1 MLMNVTGVDREVVK
15 RREMLYAQVG
25 LLTAIALQLSLDK
38 RLVLGPK
45 YLIAVL
51 ELLLVFGIGV
61 TAPLRHNLGA
71 RLRRDF
77 SLILIA
83 LISLANGVSMVL
95 VANDLIKD
103 TSVTG
108 RPLLFAAFAIFIT
121 NIIIFS
127 LWYWELDSPGLT
139 GVHKHDAA
147 PKFEFPQMTFKI
159 AENKGWEPGYFDYLY
174 LSITNST
181 AFSPTDSMPLTHGA
195 KLLMGSQAFISL
207 LTVVLVT
214 ARAVNILG

>member
-1 MLMNVTGVDREVVK
+1 MLTMFGDMDKEAIK

-25 LLTAIALQLSLDK
+25 LLTAIALQLSLNK
-38 RLVLGPK
+38 SLVLGPK

-61 TAPLRHNLGA
+61 TAPLKHDLGA

-77 SLILIA
+77 SLVLIA
-83 LISLANGVSMVL
+83 LITLANGASMVL
-95 VANDLIKD
+95 VANDLVKG
-103 TSVTG
+103 SVVTG
-108 RPLLFAAFAIFIT
+108 RPLLFAAFAIFVT

-174 LSITNST
+174 LSVTNSA
-181 AFSPTDSMPLTHGA
+181 AFSPTDSLPLTHGA